1 MNSTLTDPS
10 GIYVGWNRA
19 FPSNLLQGQCQ
30 GRQLEDENQSPG
42 EAGTA
47 VRRNTDYTPNQCKM
61 LTGLRGR
68 KTWQPNCISWALPV
82 SRCYYSYMQINK
94 HWAEIKRERDTED
107 DKRKKISAQIRVA
120 SIIINIKT
128 EILPHSG
135 SQVLCFKEKKKKGK
149 PQISLSQKSC
159 LNFVLSLN
167 SCSFKFWRSP
177 FNLCLD
183 QSHYAVG
190 ASTKN
195 LIPTLNLV
203 HHYPQ
208 QCHYLF

>member
-1 MNSTLTDPS
+1 MKIRAREKQAQQWGETLITPQTNARRWQGSAVGKPGNQIASPEPCPSVGVAIHTCKSTSTKQRLKERGTQKMTR
-10 GIYVGWNRA
+10 GKR
-19 FPSNLLQGQCQ
+19 F
-30 GRQLEDENQSPG
+30 QL
-42 EAGTA
+42 
-47 VRRNTDYTPNQCKM
+47 R
-61 LTGLRGR
+61 L
-68 KTWQPNCISWALPV
+68 
-82 SRCYYSYMQINK
+82 
-94 HWAEIKRERDTED
+94 
-107 DKRKKISAQIRVA
+107 QIRVA

-183 QSHYAVG
+183 QSNYAVG

-208 QCHYLF
+208 QYHYLF